1 MSSLSLPFLQIILN
15 SNCESDITRQA
26 CSNLRPSFHT
36 LWTWATFDT
45 SIHLYLDYLC
55 LCKSSHFTLKVAP
68 AWWPPRSNGQICCL
82 LAGPKLGEA
91 KDREMRKDA
100 KCEGPAMKPWGH
112 QAVWSSPPLK
122 ALDRSASLRD
132 SWFGCQACPLT
143 STRFTWK
150 AATHIRG
157 MDLAI
162 MFGSPWASE
171 SGLKASQQCCSA
183 AEATPWIHLSARQK
197 RRATE
202 PSPQHLN
209 IQTLQALSLDV
220 LRLSSLPKKAPKTSN
235 LLSLKPCEVTSTDV
249 IA

>member
-1 MSSLSLPFLQIILN
+1 MATQKQWSDLLPPSRAKTWGSQGQGN
-15 SNCESDITRQA
+15 AKWCEMWRT
-26 CSNLRPSFHT
+26 CH
-36 LWTWATFDT
+36 
-45 SIHLYLDYLC
+45 
-55 LCKSSHFTLKVAP
+55 
-68 AWWPPRSNGQICCL
+68 
-82 LAGPKLGEA
+82 E
-91 KDREMRKDA
+91 
-100 KCEGPAMKPWGH
+100 AMKPWGH
-112 QAVWSSPPLK
+112 QAIWSSPPLK

-143 STRFTWK
+143 STRFTWT

-171 SGLKASQQCCSA
+171 SGLKASQQCC
-183 AEATPWIHLSARQK
+183 TQPRPHLGFIYPPGRK

>member
-1 MSSLSLPFLQIILN
+1 MLHSCDVSLVFATLAPLSGSLMSEWN
-15 SNCESDITRQA
+15 HERYES
-26 CSNLRPSFHT
+26 
-36 LWTWATFDT
+36 
-45 SIHLYLDYLC
+45 
-55 LCKSSHFTLKVAP
+55 
-68 AWWPPRSNGQICCL
+68 GQICCL

-157 MDLAI
+157 MDLAN

-171 SGLKASQQCCSA
+171 SGLKASQQCC
-183 AEATPWIHLSARQK
+183 TQPRPHLGFIYPPGRK
-197 RRATE
+197 GRATE